1 MNHLR
6 AVWRIGRLLLHVVW
20 GALQILFDFP
30 RRSQANRDVR
40 VQRWAGQALVCLG
53 VQLRVVGTPP
63 VCGPLLLVANHISWL
78 DIVVMHAARH
88 CRFVSKDDVQRW
100 PIVGIL
106 ATGAGTLYVKRTSSR
121 DAMRVVHRMT
131 QALRDGDVLAVF
143 PEGTTTDGRALLPF
157 HANLLQAAISAQSGV
172 LPVALS
178 YTDASAKGPS
188 QAVTYIGDASL
199 VGSIWRTLGARGVT
213 ASVSFGTAQH
223 ADGRDRRAWALALR
237 EAVGALLPG

>member
-30 RRSQANRDVR
+30 RRSQANRDMR

-53 VQLRVVGTPP
+53 VQLRVAGTPP

-100 PIVGIL
+100 PIVGVL